1 MHHAIESTDR
11 LAFIDGLRGIA
22 ALLVVIG
29 HHNMDP
35 RWTLYWPVRFIQY
48 TLSGSLAVIVFFALS
63 GFLLANLATREHD
76 RTGSFS
82 IRDFYIR
89 RCFRILPLYCLALGV
104 AIYVASPVGPFPV
117 SPPERFGWIVDNLWR
132 FLTLTSNWSL
142 ALDLVGD
149 RSTPA
154 LAILWSIAVEF
165 QFYAIFPFAFAA
177 LIRCRTRQRIIAL
190 AAIVLLA
197 FAYRLFAFLHT
208 TTPPPWF
215 PQPLTYYASLSYA
228 DVFTFGAIAGWVSAK
243 GIARDIARSPS
254 AGPALLLII
263 LLAIL
268 AWNRTL
274 VDAFTPL
281 YIVATAIA
289 GVAVACLLI
298 WTTANSSASVV
309 RLLSSGPLTAIGVVS
324 YGIYLW
330 HPMGGDIYGAFLTWQ
345 PSSMTGINIRGTLS
359 LVLYLGCASILAAIS
374 YVLVER
380 PAIALGRRILGRP
393 RLAPSPVL

>member
-1 MHHAIESTDR
+1 MHHAIEPSDR
-11 LAFIDGLRGIA
+11 LAPIDGLRGIA

-35 RWTLYWPVRFIQY
+35 QWILYWPVRFIQY
-48 TLSGSLAVIVFFALS
+48 TLSGSLAVVVFFALS
-63 GFLLANLATREHD
+63 GFLLTYLATREHD

-89 RCFRILPLYCLALGV
+89 RGFRILPLYFLALGI

-132 FLTLTSNWSL
+132 YLTLTSNWSL
-142 ALDLVGD
+142 ALNLLGD

-154 LAILWSIAVEF
+154 LAILWTIAVEF
-165 QFYAIFPFAFAA
+165 QFYAVFPFAFVA
-177 LIRCRTRQRIIAL
+177 LIRSGTRQRIIAL

-197 FAYRLFAFLHT
+197 FFYRLIAYLHT

-228 DVFTFGAIAGWVSAK
+228 DVFAFGAIAGWVSAK
-243 GIARDIARSPS
+243 DAARQIARSAG
-254 AGPALLLII
+254 AGPVLLLI
-263 LLAIL
+263 LLVAIL
-268 AWNRTL
+268 AWNQTL

-281 YIVATAIA
+281 YTVATAIA
-289 GVAVACLLI
+289 GVAAAGLLVWI
-298 WTTANSSASVV
+298 SANSSASVV
-309 RLLSSGPLTAIGVVS
+309 RLLSSGPLTTIGILS
-324 YGIYLW
+324 FGIYLW
-330 HPMGGDIYGAFLTWQ
+330 HPMGGEIYGAFLTWQ
-345 PSSMTGINIRGTLS
+345 PSSMTGINIRGALS
-359 LVLYLGCASILAAIS
+359 LALYLGCASTLAAIS

-380 PAIALGRRILGRP
+380 PAIALGRRLLRRP
-393 RLAPSPVL
+393 RLSPSPAL